1 MIQDRSSAVGRGGR
15 GEGEMSPGTGLGRYP
30 CFRICKSLRIPRIT
44 FDKWKQGDSSWK
56 GMTRMQ
62 VQERPKASDPFSLP
76 STCPFPLENGPTM
89 NRFCF
94 AYQVGLL
101 LLWSEL
107 APALSNLLRT
117 LCEGRLF
124 LRDELT
130 TKDAHSAL

>member
-1 MIQDRSSAVGRGGR
+1 
-15 GEGEMSPGTGLGRYP
+15 
-30 CFRICKSLRIPRIT
+30 
-44 FDKWKQGDSSWK
+44 
-56 GMTRMQ
+56 MTRMQ

-76 STCPFPLENGPTM
+76 STCPFPLENDPTM
-89 NRFCF
+89 NRFRF
-94 AYQVGLL
+94 GYQVGFL

-130 TKDAHSAL
+130 ARDAHSAL